1 MISCTKIFREPVN
14 AISHMAGALASVIGL
29 TLLVVFAAI
38 HADAWH
44 VVSFAVFGTTMILM
58 YTSSFLYHGLKL
70 SEEAILIFRRIDH
83 IMIFTLIAGSYTP
96 ICLVP
101 LRGAWGWSIFG
112 AVWGIA
118 IIGTCLKIF
127 FMNIPRWISTLIYL
141 SMGWLCVVAIYPLI
155 KTVTPACLFW
165 LAAGGFFYSAG
176 AIVYALKKPN
186 LFPGIFGF
194 HEIWHVFVLLGSACH
209 FWLVFR
215 HLMYISPA

>member
-1 MISCTKIFREPVN
+1 MISFIKVFREPVN

-70 SEEAILIFRRIDH
+70 SEKAILIFRRIDH
-83 IMIFTLIAGSYTP
+83 IMIFALIAGSYTP

-155 KTVTPACLFW
+155 KTVSPACLFW

>member
-1 MISCTKIFREPVN
+1 MISCVKVFREPVN
-14 AISHMAGALASVIGL
+14 AISHMAGAVGSIVGL
-29 TLLVVFAAI
+29 TLLVAFAAI

-83 IMIFTLIAGSYTP
+83 IMIFALIAGSYTP

-112 AVWGIA
+112 TVWGIA
-118 IIGTCLKIF
+118 IVGIGLKIF
-127 FMNIPRWISTLIYL
+127 FMNVPRWISTLIYL
-141 SMGWLCVVAIYPLI
+141 IMGWLCVIAIYPLI

-165 LAAGGFFYSAG
+165 LAAGGFFYSTG
-176 AIVYALKKPN
+176 AVVYALKKPDP
-186 LFPGIFGF
+186 FPGILGF
-194 HEIWHVFVLLGSACH
+194 HEIWHVFVMLGSACH